1 MELEPRILPRTSSL
15 IVRLAL
21 PSEMDRWR
29 ALMREHHYLGFER
42 IVGKALH
49 YVAVFGEQ
57 WVALIGWGSPALKC
71 SARDRFIGWEKP
83 LQFKRLHLIANNVR
97 FLILPG
103 WNIPNLASRLLALN
117 VKRLSRDWLCFH
129 GHPVLL
135 AETFV
140 DADRFRGTCYRGA
153 GWQTLGATRGYSKS
167 NNGYWHNGRPKL
179 VLIRPLVPQAA
190 SRLAAPFVPAAN
202 TKSEEGIWMIDVNRL
217 PLQSEGGLIDTLSTI
232 VDPRKPRGVR
242 HPVVTIV
249 AIAICAVLS
258 GARSF
263 QAIAEW
269 AQTLGRDTLRQ
280 LGSKHRLP
288 PSEPTIRRTLQK
300 LDAAE
305 VDTKVGQWLAEL
317 CQEDGRAIAIDGKT
331 LRGAHDFG
339 EKAPHLLSAVLHQ
352 EAVVLGQI
360 AVDGKENEIT
370 ALPALLDEIPLQ
382 GAVVTLDAMH
392 TQRKT
397 ACMLVE
403 EKKADYVFI
412 VKNNQPT
419 LHKDIV
425 DMKLNDSPP
434 LMTTIEKAHGRIEK
448 REIWTTSELNDFLDF
463 PYVGQAFCIK
473 RERKLQPSGQTTTE
487 TVCGITSLHQEKAGP
502 ERLMALV
509 RKHWTIENRVHWVR
523 DVTYD
528 EDRCQIRKGGAQVM
542 ASLRNVAISLLRI
555 AGAQFIAPAL
565 RHCARMGK
573 QVLRMIGIVP

>member
-1 MELEPRILPRTSSL
+1 MELGPRILSRSSSL

-21 PSEMDRWR
+21 PSELDRWR
-29 ALMREHHYLGFER
+29 GLMRKHHYLGFER
-42 IVGKALH
+42 IVGKSLH
-49 YVAVFGEQ
+49 YVAAFEEQ
-57 WVALIGWGSPALKC
+57 WVALLGWGSAALKC
-71 SARDRFIGWEKP
+71 SVRDRFIGWDKP

-103 WNIPNLASRLLALN
+103 WNVPNLASRLLALN

-140 DADRFRGTCYRGA
+140 DADRFRGTCYRAA

-167 NNGYWHNGRPKL
+167 NKGYWHNGRPKL
-179 VLIRPLVPQAA
+179 VLIRPLVPDAA
-190 SRLAAPFVPAAN
+190 SRLAAPFVPATN
-202 TKSEEGIWMIDVNRL
+202 TNSKEGIWMIDVNRL
-217 PLQSEGGLIDTLSTI
+217 PLQSEGGLIDTLRTI

-249 AIAICAVLS
+249 AISVCAVLS

-280 LGSKHRLP
+280 LGSKHRSP

-305 VDTKVGQWLAEL
+305 VDTKVGQWLAGL

-339 EKAPHLLSAVLHQ
+339 EKPPHLLSAVLHQ

-360 AVDGKENEIT
+360 NVDGKENEIS

-392 TQRKT
+392 TQRET
-397 ACMLVE
+397 ARMLVE
-403 EKKADYVFI
+403 KKKADYVFI
-412 VKNNQPT
+412 VKDNQPT
-419 LHKDIV
+419 LRKDIV
-425 DMKLNDSPP
+425 DMKLDDFSPSDDY
-434 LMTTIEKAHGRIEK
+434 R
-448 REIWTTSELNDFLDF
+448 
-463 PYVGQAFCIK
+463 
-473 RERKLQPSGQTTTE
+473 
-487 TVCGITSLHQEKAGP
+487 
-502 ERLMALV
+502 
-509 RKHWTIENRVHWVR
+509 
-523 DVTYD
+523 
-528 EDRCQIRKGGAQVM
+528 
-542 ASLRNVAISLLRI
+542 
-555 AGAQFIAPAL
+555 
-565 RHCARMGK
+565 
-573 QVLRMIGIVP
+573 

>member
-1 MELEPRILPRTSSL
+1 MELEPRILSRSSSL
-15 IVRLAL
+15 VVRLAL
-21 PSEMDRWR
+21 PSELERWR

-49 YVAVFGEQ
+49 YVAAFEEQ
-57 WVALIGWGSPALKC
+57 WIALLGWGSAALKC
-71 SARDRFIGWEKP
+71 SARDRFIGWDKP

-103 WNIPNLASRLLALN
+103 WNVPNLASRLLALN

-140 DADRFRGTCYRGA
+140 DADRFRGTCYRAA

-167 NNGYWHNGRPKL
+167 NKGYWHNGRPKL
-179 VLIRPLVPQAA
+179 VLIRSLVPDAA

-202 TKSEEGIWMIDVNRL
+202 TNSKEGIWMIDVNRL
-217 PLQSEGGLIDTLSTI
+217 PLQSEGGLIDTLRTI

-249 AIAICAVLS
+249 AIAVCAVLS

-263 QAIAEW
+263 QAIADW

-280 LGSKHRLP
+280 LGSKHRSP

-305 VDTKVGQWLAEL
+305 VDTKVGQWLAGL

-339 EKAPHLLSAVLHQ
+339 EKPPHLLSAVLHQ
-352 EAVVLGQI
+352 EGVVLGQI
-360 AVDGKENEIT
+360 EVGKKENEIKT
-370 ALPALLDEIPLQ
+370 LPALLEAIPLQ
-382 GAVVTLDAMH
+382 GAVVTLDAIH
-392 TQRKT
+392 TQRQT
-397 ACMLVE
+397 ASILVE

-412 VKNNQPT
+412 VKDNQPT
-419 LHKDIV
+419 LRKDIV
-425 DMKLNDSPP
+425 DMKLD
-434 LMTTIEKAHGRIEK
+434 
-448 REIWTTSELNDFLDF
+448 DF
-463 PYVGQAFCIK
+463 P
-473 RERKLQPSGQTTTE
+473 PSDDY
-487 TVCGITSLHQEKAGP
+487 
-502 ERLMALV
+502 R
-509 RKHWTIENRVHWVR
+509 
-523 DVTYD
+523 
-528 EDRCQIRKGGAQVM
+528 RKGP
-542 ASLRNVAISLLRI
+542 RKN
-555 AGAQFIAPAL
+555 
-565 RHCARMGK
+565 
-573 QVLRMIGIVP
+573 